1 MRLLDLFSGA
11 GGAAEGYHRA
21 GFTDIVGID
30 IDPQPSYPFAF
41 IQADALDPPVNL
53 DDFDL
58 IHASPP
64 CQVHTPATNRFKD
77 RHVDLI
83 PETRRLLAGRR
94 SVIENVP
101 AAPLRCDVLLCGT
114 MFNLRIDGYELR
126 RHRIFELNGFPLV
139 LTPPHQHQS
148 KTLSVV
154 GHMSESSRRTHAPHR
169 LDKSSM
175 RAGRV
180 DARRLMDVGW
190 MSDAGQ
196 GHEMAEAIPPA
207 YTEFIGNHV
216 LELVSDNMERL

>member
-30 IDPQPSYPFAF
+30 IDPQPSYPFTF
-41 IQADALDPPVNL
+41 IQGDALNPPVNL

-64 CQVHTPATNRFKD
+64 CQVHTPASNGFKD

-83 PETRRLLAGRR
+83 PETRALVAGRR

-101 AAPLRCDVLLCGT
+101 AAPLRWDVLLCGT
-114 MFNLRIDGYELR
+114 MFDLRIDGFELR
-126 RHRIFELNGFPLV
+126 RHRIFELTGFPWI
-139 LTPPHQHQS
+139 LTPPHSHQL

-154 GHMSESSRRTHAPHR
+154 GHMMKESRRTHAPHR
-169 LDKSSM
+169 IDKSSM
-175 RAGRV
+175 RAGRD
-180 DARRLMDVGW
+180 DAKRLMDVGW

-207 YTEFIGNHV
+207 YTEFLGRQL
-216 LELVSDNMERL
+216 LELVT

>member
-11 GGAAEGYHRA
+11 GGAAEGYRRA
-21 GFTDIVGID
+21 GFTDIIGID
-30 IDPQPSYPFAF
+30 IEPQPSYPFTF

-64 CQVHTPATNRFKD
+64 CQVHTPATNKAKHN
-77 RHVDLI
+77 HVDLI
-83 PETRRLLAGRR
+83 PQTRELLAGHV

-101 AAPLRCDVLLCGT
+101 GAPLRRDVMLCGT
-114 MFNLRIDGYELR
+114 MFDLRINGFELR
-126 RHRIFELNGFPLV
+126 RHRIFELTGFPLI
-139 LTPPHQHQS
+139 LTPPHQHQL

-154 GHMSESSRRTHAPHR
+154 GKMTDRTTRTHAPHR

-175 RAGRV
+175 RAGRP
-180 DARRLMDVGW
+180 DARRLMDVKW
-190 MSDAGQ
+190 MSDRAQ

-207 YTEFIGNHV
+207 YTEFLGSQV
-216 LELVSDNMERL
+216 LELVR